1 MKPLFLRLILL
12 VLGFLATVVPVY
24 SQADVTTATIKGTV
38 MDQNRAV
45 VPAATVTVRNIAK
58 GISRS
63 VTTDSDGS
71 YVISL
76 LHPGVYE
83 LRVEATGF
91 ETMVVER
98 LELTVGQVAVYDIT
112 LRVGAITSEVV
123 VSGDIPLIEVER
135 TQQANTITERQ
146 IESLPNITRGFTAYV
161 FSLPGVSSSDAPRAQ
176 QPYFTFGT
184 SGFSIGG
191 SNGRNN
197 LVTVDGGENEYGSGQ
212 LRFGL
217 SPEAIQ
223 EFQVNRNAFNA
234 EYGFTAGTAVNVV
247 TRSGTNEFHGSG
259 YAYYRSQKT
268 SARNFF
274 DRRPQKAFN
283 QVIYPGFTLGG
294 PLVRNR
300 AFFFTSYE
308 LTKSDT
314 ARFRRYTD
322 NPAILGPTPA
332 QTAYLNQMAAS
343 GTAELRGLAETLRR
357 SLTATTFPT
366 TMKLLTENE
375 GTFNAPDRIHNWLFR
390 VDWRLGAGDFLS
402 ARVTLFRSDA
412 DGLGAGNTIAPS
424 NSNTV
429 FSRDYTVV
437 VSWAHNFGARV
448 VNHLRAQVV
457 PNNSALAL
465 PKDPTGTQINISGV
479 GIFGRQRFN
488 PFNTFQD
495 RFQLDDTVAWSAGKH
510 LIKAGGSYRPV
521 NYRVVNELWFG
532 GEWTFSSGVYPI
544 GLLVPASLQ
553 PAFAAFNA
561 SIGAPANG
569 PPTTNLT
576 SLQSFSLGFPFLYRQ
591 GFGNP
596 VWSDWAH
603 YVAAF
608 VQDSWKVSSRFTLD
622 YGVRFDYDN
631 EAAPLQANAYVS
643 PRLGFAW
650 DPWGDRKT
658 VIRGGGGI
666 FVSPIYYQVAY
677 VTSLLDDSGRFINQV
692 FRTPAFTT
700 QSPIR
705 LWQFGVSRGKLPFRA
720 LSEED
725 IRAFG
730 ISPDRGSPGRVIFE
744 ADPNYEN
751 NYSIQA
757 SFGIARELLRD
768 LSLEVAYQMYRG
780 VHLQMPHEVN
790 YRESGRVHPIFGPQL
805 TPIDPTIVQKNLYSS
820 IGNSI
825 YHGMTA
831 SLTKRFSHN
840 FSLLVNYTFSKAVDD
855 VTDFN
860 SSFHAML
867 PTRLDLE
874 RAISTFDVRH
884 IFVASGVFRTPFRAG
899 PGQNPLARIL
909 ADITVTPVVRLQTGI
924 PFTILAG
931 ADVNGD
937 THAEQDRPIAASR
950 NTGIGDNFYNV
961 DVRLNKQFFLAR
973 DSGVRVEAI
982 VEVSNLF
989 NRANFLSVNNVVGTT
1004 SPLLNGPFN
1013 LKGSKAIPSTSP
1025 LGFTSAAAGRQIQF
1039 ALKFAF

>member
-1 MKPLFLRLILL
+1 MRPRLCRLL
-12 VLGFLATVVPVY
+12 LLIAGLLAVAVPVY
-24 SQADVTTATIKGTV
+24 PQADVSTATIKGTV
-38 MDQNRAV
+38 MDQNQAV
-45 VPAATVTVRNIAK
+45 IPGATVTVRNIAK
-58 GISRS
+58 GVSRS
-63 VTTDSDGS
+63 VTTGSDGS
-71 YVISL
+71 YLVSL
-76 LHPGVYE
+76 LQPGIYE

-91 ETMVVER
+91 ETMVVDR
-98 LELTVGQVAVYDIT
+98 LELRVGQIAVYDLA

-123 VSGDIPLIEVER
+123 VSGDVPVIEVER
-135 TQQANTITERQ
+135 TQQANTITERE
-146 IESLPNITRGFTAYV
+146 IENLPNIGRGFTAYV
-161 FSLPGVSSSDAPRAQ
+161 FTLPGVSSSDAPRAQ

-212 LRFGL
+212 LRFAL

-274 DRRPQKAFN
+274 DRRPRKAFN
-283 QVIYPGFTLGG
+283 QVVYPGFTLGG
-294 PLVRNR
+294 PLVRNE

-308 LTKSDT
+308 ATKSDI

-332 QTAYLNQMAAS
+332 QAAYLNQMATAGS
-343 GTAELRGLAETLRR
+343 AELRGLADSLRR
-357 SLTATTFPT
+357 SLTVTNFPH

-390 VDWRLGAGDFLS
+390 VDWRLGSNDFLS
-402 ARVTLFRSDA
+402 ARFTLFRSDT
-412 DGLGAGNTIAPS
+412 DGLGASNTIAPS
-424 NSNTV
+424 NSNAV
-429 FSRDYTVV
+429 FSRDYTLTVT
-437 VSWAHNFGARV
+437 WAHNFGARV
-448 VNHLRAQVV
+448 VNHLRAQIV

-465 PKDPTGTQINISGV
+465 PKDPTGTQVNISGV

-495 RFQLDDTVAWSAGKH
+495 RFQIDDTVAWSQGKH
-510 LIKAGGSYRPV
+510 LIKWGGSYRPV

-553 PAFAAFNA
+553 AAFASFNA
-561 SIGAPANG
+561 SIGAPASG
-569 PPTTNLT
+569 PAATNLT
-576 SLQSFSLGFPFLYRQ
+576 ALQSYSLGMPFLYRQ

-596 VWSDWAH
+596 VWADWAH
-603 YVAAF
+603 YLAAF
-608 VQDSWKVSSRFTLD
+608 VQDSWKVTPRLTLD
-622 YGVRFDYDN
+622 YGIRFDYDN
-631 EAAPLQANAYVS
+631 EAAPLSANAYVS

-725 IRAFG
+725 VKAFG
-730 ISPDRGSPGRVIFE
+730 ISTGRGSPGRVIFE
-744 ADPNYEN
+744 ADRDYEN

-757 SFGIARELLRD
+757 SLGIARELVRD

-805 TPIDPTIVQKNLYSS
+805 VAIDPTIVQKNLYSS

-840 FSLLVNYTFSKAVDD
+840 FSLQINYTFSKAIDD

-874 RAISTFDVRH
+874 RAISTFDIRH

-899 PGQNPLARIL
+899 SGQSPLARIL
-909 ADITVTPVVRLQTGI
+909 ADITLTPIVRLQTGI

-931 ADVNGD
+931 TDVNGD

-961 DVRLNKQFFLAR
+961 DLRFTKQFYLAR
-973 DSGVRVEAI
+973 DSGLRLEAI
-982 VEVSNLF
+982 VEASNLF

-1004 SPLLNGPFN
+1004 SPLLSGPFN
-1013 LKGSKAIPSTSP
+1013 QKGSKTVPSTSP
-1025 LGFTSAAAGRQIQF
+1025 LGFTSAAAGRQFQF
-1039 ALKFAF
+1039 ALKLAF